1 MAETAVQNEPDTK
14 AKASQTETAA
24 PAKAEAGASDAAKAG
39 FSGECAFNDHIVVYS
54 GTNLPKYDR
63 GAVKAFSARGTDKAP
78 ANLFALV
85 CEDHLTPRTSRIASY
100 ASIVNPALVRL
111 VASGAIDWAPARREK
126 YCLIYEN
133 GLGNPLIQ
141 NDTTAALGLKP
152 ELVLNMVIR
161 PLASALADLR
171 DRDIVHGS
179 IRGANIFDGGRP
191 GFERII
197 LGDCLSS
204 PTSSTQ
210 PVLYETIEKACAMPV
225 GRGPG
230 ALSDDMYALG
240 VTLAVML
247 RHVNPLE
254 GLGDQE
260 IIERKIEEGS
270 YSALLG
276 KDRFT
281 GSILELLRGLLHDDV
296 GQRWRLDEVAEWLDG
311 RRLSPKQSARRN
323 KAARPIAF
331 NGRKY
336 TQPEI
341 LAMDLSRNVNEAK
354 QIVEDGEMEQWIV
367 RALEDKQ
374 MAVRLDNAIR
384 SSEEGGKGAGYPER
398 LATRTAI
405 ALDPEGPIRY
415 KNISVAPEG
424 VGAALMEAF
433 VMKRDL
439 HVFTEFF
446 MNYFITQWVDAQ
458 PATVQDASSLISKYD
473 GARAHLRVK
482 GMGGGLE
489 KCLYA
494 MNPEAHCLSEKISKY
509 HVRSP
514 EDMLYAFEKM
524 SSLPSRPGMFFDRHI
539 VAFLSVKD
547 RKNIDPYI
555 FDLNTPEQYR
565 RTLAEMR
572 TLATIQKR
580 SQLPRFP
587 GIAGWMVDNLEPV
600 YERFHDRELRAD
612 LKKKAERA
620 KETGDLARLI
630 LLFDNPAL
638 YQEDLANFRRAMRTH
653 YDLEQEAAQMERDL
667 REESTFGVGTGRQ
680 VAALVAGI
688 LAGIIILTT
697 TFMNLAG

>member
-14 AKASQTETAA
+14 VKASQTENAV
-24 PAKAEAGASDAAKAG
+24 PAKTDAGATDVAKSG

-78 ANLFALV
+78 SNLFALI
-85 CEDHLTPRTSRIASY
+85 CEDHLTPRTSRMGSY

-111 VASGAIDWAPARREK
+111 VASGAIEWAPARRER
-126 YCLIYEN
+126 YCIIYED
-133 GLGNPLIQ
+133 GLGNPLIP

-152 ELVLNMVIR
+152 EMVLNMIIR
-161 PLASALADLR
+161 PLASALSDLR

-179 IRGANIFDGGRP
+179 IRGSNIYDGGKA
-191 GFERII
+191 GYERIV

-210 PVLYETIEKACAMPV
+210 PVLYETIERACAMPV

-230 ALSDDMYALG
+230 ILPDDMYALG

-247 RHVNPLE
+247 RHSNPLE
-254 GLGDQE
+254 GLSDQE
-260 IIERKIEEGS
+260 IIERKIEDGS
-270 YSALLG
+270 YAAILG

-296 GQRWRLDEVAEWLDG
+296 GQRWRLDEVLEWLDG

-323 KAARPIAF
+323 KAARPIPF

-341 LAMDLSRNVNEAK
+341 LAMDLNRNVNEAR
-354 QIVEDGEMEQWIV
+354 QLVDDGEMEQWIV
-367 RALEDKQ
+367 RALEDKP
-374 MAVRLDNAIR
+374 MAARLESAIR
-384 SSEEGGKGAGYPER
+384 SSEEGGKSAGYPER
-398 LATRTAI
+398 LATRVGI

-415 KNISVAPEG
+415 KSISVAPEG

-439 HVFTEFF
+439 NVFTEFF

-458 PATVQDASSLISKYD
+458 PTTVQDASNLISKFD
-473 GARAHLRVK
+473 GTRAHLRTK

-494 MNPEAHCLSEKISKY
+494 MNPEAHCLSEKLSKY
-509 HVRSP
+509 HVRTP
-514 EDMLYAFEKM
+514 EDMMYAFEKM
-524 SSLPSRPGMFFDRHI
+524 SKLPSRPGMFFDRHI

-547 RKNIDPYI
+547 RKNIDPYT
-555 FDLNTPEQYR
+555 FDLNTSEQYR

-580 SQLPRFP
+580 SQMPRFP
-587 GIAGWMVDNLEPV
+587 GIAAWMVDNLEPV
-600 YERFHDRELRAD
+600 YERFHDRELRVE
-612 LKKKAERA
+612 LRKKAERA
-620 KETGDLARLI
+620 KETGDLAKLV

-638 YQEDLANFRRAMRTH
+638 YQEDLANFRRAMRKH
-653 YDLEQEAAQMERDL
+653 YDLEQEVAQTERDL
-667 REESTFGVGTGRQ
+667 RDEASFGIGTGRQ
-680 VAALVAGI
+680 IAAVVAGI